1 MTTAPPPL
9 LDVRELSLGVG
20 DTGRLVVDR
29 ASFQVRAG
37 EIVAVVGESGSGKTL
52 AARAVLG
59 LTPPAIRVRGGAIRV
74 EGRDLA
80 TLKPAQ
86 LRALRGGRIGMVF
99 QEPMTSL
106 NPALTIGRQLE
117 EALALHTT
125 LDVQGRHAAIVAM
138 LQRVGLSDP
147 DRVLRAWPHEFSGGM
162 RQRIM
167 LASVMLP
174 RPALLVADEPTTA
187 LDAVIQRDVLELMV
201 SLTAESG
208 TAVLMISHD
217 LAMVARYSHR
227 VIVMCRGEIVEQG
240 PTEQILR
247 APAHPY
253 TRQLLGAMPRR
264 REVPAV
270 DPADPPLVEVRR
282 LVVDFAGR
290 AGLLRRGRPQRALHG
305 IDLAIR
311 PREVVAVVGGSGSG
325 KTTLG
330 RVIARLQ
337 KASGGELWFDGRPVR
352 AARGA
357 AWAAY
362 RRDCQMVFQ
371 DPYASLDPR
380 MTVAQSIGEALRG
393 TGLDREASAARV
405 REAIQE
411 VGLEAGHATRYP
423 HELSGGQRQRV
434 AIARAVVRRPRLV
447 IADEPVSALD
457 TTVRAQILDLF
468 ADLQRRHGFACLF
481 ISHDLAV
488 VEQLANRVVVM
499 HQGRIVEEGPRDQ
512 IFDRPADPYT
522 RRLLQAIPALE
533 PTPDGGVRLRWRH
546 DDDTSTPGASGTAS
560 GTAA

>member
-1 MTTAPPPL
+1 MTTVPPPL
-9 LDVRELSLGVG
+9 LDVRGLCLGVG
-20 DTGRLVVDR
+20 DAGRLVVDR
-29 ASFQVRAG
+29 ASFQVRTG

-59 LTPPAIRVRGGAIRV
+59 LTPPAIRVRGGAIHI

-80 TLKPAQ
+80 ALKPAE
-86 LRALRGGRIGMVF
+86 LRALRGRRIGMVF

-106 NPALTIGRQLE
+106 NPALSVGRQLE
-117 EALALHTT
+117 EALALHTP
-125 LDVQGRHAAIVAM
+125 LDAQERRAAIIAM
-138 LQRVGLSDP
+138 LQRVGLADP

-187 LDAVIQRDVLELMV
+187 LDAVVQRDVLELMV

-264 REVPAV
+264 RDVPAV
-270 DPADPPLVEVRR
+270 DPQDAPLVEVRQ
-282 LVVDFAGR
+282 LVVDFPARG
-290 AGLLRRGRPQRALHG
+290 GLLRRGQPQRALHG
-305 IDLAIR
+305 IDLALR

-330 RVIARLQ
+330 RVIAHLQ
-337 KASGGELWFDGRPVR
+337 KPSSGELLFDGQAVR
-352 AARGA
+352 GSSGA
-357 AWAAY
+357 TWAAY

-393 TGLDREASAARV
+393 TGLDHETAAARV
-405 REAIQE
+405 REAIEE
-411 VGLEAGHATRYP
+411 VGLDAGHASRYP

-447 IADEPVSALD
+447 VADEPVSALD

-468 ADLQRRHGFACLF
+468 AELQHRHGFACLF

-499 HQGRIVEEGPRDQ
+499 NQGRIVEEGPRDQ
-512 IFDRPADPYT
+512 IFDRPAHPYT

-546 DDDTSTPGASGTAS
+546 ADDTPAPAASGGACRP
-560 GTAA
+560 AD